1 MKPKVIAALALV
13 ALLVLVVAQNASVV
27 TYRFLFWTMSMSQVI
42 LFPFAALLGFLL
54 GYIVGSMGR
63 RRAAPPP
70 KAKAP
75 TPAP

>member
-1 MKPKVIAALALV
+1 MKPKVVAALILA

-54 GYIVGSMGR
+54 GYIVGSLGR
-63 RRAAPPP
+63 KRAAPPP
-70 KAKAP
+70 RAKTP

>member
-1 MKPKVIAALALV
+1 MKPKVIAALAL
-13 ALLVLVVAQNASVV
+13 AGLLVLVVAQNASVV

-63 RRAAPPP
+63 KRAAPPP
-70 KAKAP
+70 KA
-75 TPAP
+75 PAP